1 MDFQG
6 FIDTLPKEVGC
17 QNLSFPLKINR
28 TQYNLTKTSCRI
40 SGARRSIKKGNFI
53 MKRLSAAFL
62 MLILILSLSLF
73 ASAAQKNIQILPKQ
87 VSPAQL
93 KLNLEKMENSL
104 PAKQLRES
112 IKQRLTQNITRIP
125 SDDELTWYT
134 YTFIIAKKQGKT
146 PVYAGP
152 GEQHKI
158 VCYLDEG
165 YDLWLCAPI
174 EGDIKDPNGWAIV
187 YDKGIYD
194 KKLQKNVDGFIQLKY
209 IDFDKAQLIKKYW

>member
-1 MDFQG
+1 
-6 FIDTLPKEVGC
+6 
-17 QNLSFPLKINR
+17 
-28 TQYNLTKTSCRI
+28 
-40 SGARRSIKKGNFI
+40 

-73 ASAAQKNIQILPKQ
+73 ASAAQKNIQILPRQ

-174 EGDIKDPNGWAIV
+174 EGDIKDSNGWAIV

-209 IDFDKAQLIKKYW
+209 IDFDKAQVIEKYW